1 VRNGRMDYI
10 VQFSKIEH
18 VDTNSRDTVHECV
31 GIFSSAGSI
40 ALGKAECTICDFVLR
55 IDSAEWFLFEN
66 AKEYPLA

>member
-1 VRNGRMDYI
+1 
-10 VQFSKIEH
+10 